1 MLDFT
6 NDYDFNILELPL
18 IPQGMDKP
26 VDGWK
31 LLVRED
37 TGEHLHV
44 HRDSYKVLPHAD
56 VVQATEDA
64 LKAADISSDYDFNV
78 RCHDSGRKLEI
89 DVMFNNLVTAPA
101 VGDPVKFRVRG
112 LN

>member
-18 IPQGMDKP
+18 IPQGMTTP

-44 HRDSYKVLPHAD
+44 HKASYKVLPHAD

-64 LKAADISSDYDFNV
+64 LKAVNISV
-78 RCHDSGRKLEI
+78 IMTL
-89 DVMFNNLVTAPA
+89 MFIATN
-101 VGDPVKFRVRG
+101 RVRS
-112 LN
+112 LK